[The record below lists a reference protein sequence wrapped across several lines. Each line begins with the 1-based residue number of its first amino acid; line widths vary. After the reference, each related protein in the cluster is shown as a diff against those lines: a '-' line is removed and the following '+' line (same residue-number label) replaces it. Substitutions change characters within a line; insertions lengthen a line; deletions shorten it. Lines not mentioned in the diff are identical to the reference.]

1 MNPTK
6 MMNFHKKWIPLLL
19 LCNIMVLTVMMPLI
33 AYAQESDQKNVR
45 VGWYESPFNYTDQNG
60 RRSGYAYE
68 YQKKVA
74 AYTAVI
80 TWRPGV
86 LPARLCWDRL
96 PAPAVT
102 KSGDWR
108 PAGFA
113 SGQFSLVRISPHST
127 MPSIPFRHH
136 SAIYM
141 LILQATGFG
150 LIPARPFGR
159 SRMIVRAS
167 AAAKKWKWRSSAAC
181 A

>member
-74 AYTAVI
+74 AYTSWNTNMWKA
-80 TWRPGV
+80 
-86 LPARLCWDRL
+86 
-96 PAPAVT
+96 
-102 KSGDWR
+102 
-108 PAGFA
+108 AGPSFCRC
-113 SGQFSLVRISPHST
+113 SLTV
-127 MPSIPFRHH
+127 
-136 SAIYM
+136 
-141 LILQATGFG
+141 
-150 LIPARPFGR
+150 
-159 SRMIVRAS
+159 
-167 AAAKKWKWRSSAAC
+167 K
-181 A
+181 